1 MLITTETVKN
11 SFYKNSHSKLLLFAF
26 GDPRFCHHFQE
37 ESEKPYSNVPKRD
50 FLPEFVYNQFYKFS
64 SLPTHN
70 RILYNNS
77 LCMTL
82 RVLSWTKSQV
92 NYRTALHTNR
102 NLSTPDNFKNYSPLP
117 LTCHLWFKPGKTRL
131 TLYDKQISVINP
143 LVINQVPKVAQLART
158 LRVSISE

>member
-1 MLITTETVKN
+1 MLITTETVQN
-11 SFYKNSHSKLLLFAF
+11 SFYKNSHCKLLLFAF
-26 GDPRFCHHFQE
+26 GDPRFRHHFQE

-64 SLPTHN
+64 SLPTHI
-70 RILYNNS
+70 R
-77 LCMTL
+77 LCVTL

-117 LTCHLWFKPGKTRL
+117 LTCNLWFKPGKTRL

-158 LRVSISE
+158 LTVCITE